1 MKIEQFIIDFVEA
14 TDDESANPLNSE
26 TIFREL
32 DSWDSLAA
40 LSIMAMIDDKYQAN
54 LSADEMKSANN
65 LGELFALI
73 KTKH

>member
-1 MKIEQFIIDFVEA
+1 MEIEQFIFDFVEA

-40 LSIMAMIDDKYQAN
+40 LSIMAMIDDKYQAS
-54 LSADEMKSANN
+54 LTADEMKSANT